1 MIPLAV
7 LLLLAAPAAAQRPG
21 CGFGLGLEALGQAQ
35 RSLGTVPGSLS
46 EGRATAGAAA
56 GALGEAAGRLT
67 GCGCVQAAQDA
78 REAAG
83 LAEQATGETALDRL
97 RRLLDRAGFSA
108 RLARERLERRG
119 CG

>member
-1 MIPLAV
+1 LIPLAV

-35 RSLGTVPGSLS
+35 RSLGSEPGSLS
-46 EGRATAGAAA
+46 AGRATASAAT
-56 GALGEAAGRLT
+56 GALAEAAGRLA
-67 GCGCVQAAQDA
+67 GCGCAQAAADA

-83 LAEQATGETALDRL
+83 LAEQATAEPALERL

>member
-35 RSLGTVPGSLS
+35 RSLGSPAGSLS
-46 EGRATAGAAA
+46 EGRVMAGAAA
-56 GALGEAAGRLT
+56 GALGEAAGRFA
-67 GCGCVQAAQDA
+67 GCGCTQAAGDA

-83 LAEQATGETALDRL
+83 LAEQATAEPALERL

-108 RLARERLERRG
+108 RLVHERLERRG